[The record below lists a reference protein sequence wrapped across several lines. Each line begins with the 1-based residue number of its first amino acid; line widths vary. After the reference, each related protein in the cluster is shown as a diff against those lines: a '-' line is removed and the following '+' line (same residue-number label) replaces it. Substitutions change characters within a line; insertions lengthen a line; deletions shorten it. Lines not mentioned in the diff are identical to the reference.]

1 MDVPDNLVRTVIKD
15 RKGHIWIGSF
25 GGGIFLYS
33 SNGQRLKEFNTYL
46 GFPSNTINHLLKI
59 QRTDM
64 GCYRGRPSTI

>member
-59 QRTDM
+59 QKDRY
-64 GCYRGRPSTI
+64 GLLPGKA